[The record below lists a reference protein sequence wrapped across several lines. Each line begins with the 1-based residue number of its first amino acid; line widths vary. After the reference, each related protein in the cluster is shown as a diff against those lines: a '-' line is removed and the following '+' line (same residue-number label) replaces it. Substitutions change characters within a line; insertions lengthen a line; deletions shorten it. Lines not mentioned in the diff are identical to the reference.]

1 MAIDERARYALHDR
15 LRDVLGPEEAT
26 TLMAALEP
34 LGWTDVARRGDLTDL
49 RGEMTELRGEM
60 TDLRGEMT
68 ELGAELRGEMAELRA
83 ELRGEMAELRAELHG
98 EMAQLGGALRSEM
111 AAHTRT
117 VVFAMI
123 GTNATLVALA
133 FAAARLA

>member
-83 ELRGEMAELRAELHG
+83 ELRGEMA
-98 EMAQLGGALRSEM
+98 QLGGALRSEM

>member
-60 TDLRGEMT
+60 TDLRGEM
-68 ELGAELRGEMAELRA
+68 AELRA
-83 ELRGEMAELRAELHG
+83 ELRGEG
-98 EMAQLGGALRSEM
+98 AQLVGALRSEM